1 VIKNRLFNIFFID
14 YNRSGINIALTIS
27 VKFGGFFFVRQTKK
41 SKDCSNIHFLR
52 KELIKNGIT
61 SDYLENQTMKKWL
74 VAASMMTLLTSCAYS
89 PIYNGK
95 EPYSGSQFMLMDSP
109 RHTMDFFI
117 ESMTEDL
124 MVSNVAVSA
133 RTPIAITSFVDL
145 QNMDATNWLGNSV
158 SEGFIHQF
166 QRRGFKV
173 VDFKTTGSIQVTQ
186 QGDFALSRDWQDL
199 AQEQQIQYVLTGTM
213 LRQEGG
219 VLVNA
224 RVVGMQ
230 SRVVVATAQG
240 FLPADRIGRDLD
252 TLNSIRTQ
260 DGVLIR
266 SDPTIRQ
273 PYTVILRP

>member
-1 VIKNRLFNIFFID
+1 
-14 YNRSGINIALTIS
+14 
-27 VKFGGFFFVRQTKK
+27 
-41 SKDCSNIHFLR
+41 
-52 KELIKNGIT
+52 
-61 SDYLENQTMKKWL
+61 MKKWL
-74 VAASMMTLLTSCAYS
+74 PFLSAFVLTACAYA

-95 EPYSGSQFMLMDSP
+95 EQYQGSQFMLMDSP
-109 RHTMDFFI
+109 RHTIDFFV

-124 MVSNVAVSA
+124 MVSNTSISA

-145 QNMDATNWLGNSV
+145 QNMDATNWLGNTV

-173 VDFKTTGSIQVTQ
+173 VDYKTTGSIQVTQ
-186 QGDFALSRDWQDL
+186 QGDFAFSRDWKDLSHEQDV
-199 AQEQQIQYVLTGTM
+199 QFVLTGTM

-252 TLNSIRTQ
+252 TLNSMRTQ
-260 DGVLIR
+260 DGVIIR
-266 SDPTIRQ
+266 SNPYISQ
-273 PYTVILRP
+273 PHTVILRP

>member
-1 VIKNRLFNIFFID
+1 MQLKKVLLTEFIKHKRECLN
-14 YNRSGINIALTIS
+14 AL
-27 VKFGGFFFVRQTKK
+27 V
-41 SKDCSNIHFLR
+41 
-52 KELIKNGIT
+52 
-61 SDYLENQTMKKWL
+61 YLEIKRMKKWILL
-74 VAASMMTLLTSCAYS
+74 VPVLFLTACAYA

-95 EPYSGSQFMLMDSP
+95 EPYSGSQFMLMESP
-109 RHTMDFFI
+109 RHTMDFFV
-117 ESMTEDL
+117 ESMTDDL
-124 MVSNVAVSA
+124 VISNTSVSA
-133 RTPIAITSFVDL
+133 RTPIAVTSFVDL

-186 QGDFALSRDWQDL
+186 QGDFAFSRDWKDL
-199 AQEQQIQYVLTGTM
+199 AQEQEIQYILTGTM

-252 TLNSIRTQ
+252 TLNSMRTEE
-260 DGVLIR
+260 GVLIR
-266 SDPTIRQ
+266 SDPTMTQ

>member
-1 VIKNRLFNIFFID
+1 
-14 YNRSGINIALTIS
+14 
-27 VKFGGFFFVRQTKK
+27 
-41 SKDCSNIHFLR
+41 
-52 KELIKNGIT
+52 
-61 SDYLENQTMKKWL
+61 MKKWL
-74 VAASMMTLLTSCAYS
+74 CLVPVVMLTACSYA

-95 EPYSGSQFMLMDSP
+95 ESYGGSQFMLMESP
-109 RHTMDFFI
+109 RHTLDFFVD
-117 ESMTEDL
+117 SLTEDL
-124 MVSNVAVSA
+124 VESNTSVTA

-145 QNMDATNWLGNSV
+145 QNMDTTNWLGNSV
-158 SEGFIHQF
+158 SEGLIYQF

-186 QGDFALSRDWQDL
+186 QGDFAFSREWKDL
-199 AQEQQIQYVLTGTM
+199 AQQQEIQYVLTGTM

-219 VLVNA
+219 VLINA

-252 TLNSIRTQ
+252 TLNSMRTQ

-266 SDPTIRQ
+266 SDPTMTQ

>member
-1 VIKNRLFNIFFID
+1 
-14 YNRSGINIALTIS
+14 
-27 VKFGGFFFVRQTKK
+27 
-41 SKDCSNIHFLR
+41 
-52 KELIKNGIT
+52 
-61 SDYLENQTMKKWL
+61 
-74 VAASMMTLLTSCAYS
+74 
-89 PIYNGK
+89 
-95 EPYSGSQFMLMDSP
+95 MLMESP

-117 ESMTEDL
+117 ESMTEEL

-186 QGDFALSRDWQDL
+186 QGDFALSRDWKEL
-199 AQEQQIQYVLTGTM
+199 AKEQEIQYVLTGTM

-230 SRVVVATAQG
+230 SRIVVATAQG

>member
-1 VIKNRLFNIFFID
+1 
-14 YNRSGINIALTIS
+14 
-27 VKFGGFFFVRQTKK
+27 
-41 SKDCSNIHFLR
+41 
-52 KELIKNGIT
+52 
-61 SDYLENQTMKKWL
+61 MKKWL
-74 VAASMMTLLTSCAYS
+74 ALVPVLFLTACAYS

-95 EPYSGSQFMLMDSP
+95 EPYPGSQFMLMDSP
-109 RHTMDFFI
+109 RHTLDFFV

-124 MVSNVAVSA
+124 VNSNTSVSA

-158 SEGFIHQF
+158 SEGFIYQL

-173 VDFKTTGSIQVTQ
+173 VDYKTTGSIQVTQ
-186 QGDFALSRDWQDL
+186 QGDFAFSRDWKDL
-199 AQEQQIQYVLTGTM
+199 AKEQDIQYVLTGTM

-230 SRVVVATAQG
+230 SRIVVASAQG

>member
-1 VIKNRLFNIFFID
+1 
-14 YNRSGINIALTIS
+14 
-27 VKFGGFFFVRQTKK
+27 
-41 SKDCSNIHFLR
+41 
-52 KELIKNGIT
+52 
-61 SDYLENQTMKKWL
+61 
-74 VAASMMTLLTSCAYS
+74 
-89 PIYNGK
+89 
-95 EPYSGSQFMLMDSP
+95 MLMDSP

-117 ESMTEDL
+117 ESMTEEL

-186 QGDFALSRDWQDL
+186 QGDFALSRDWKEL
-199 AQEQQIQYVLTGTM
+199 AQEQEIQYVLTGTM

-230 SRVVVATAQG
+230 SRIVVATAQG

>member
-1 VIKNRLFNIFFID
+1 
-14 YNRSGINIALTIS
+14 
-27 VKFGGFFFVRQTKK
+27 
-41 SKDCSNIHFLR
+41 
-52 KELIKNGIT
+52 
-61 SDYLENQTMKKWL
+61 MKKWL
-74 VAASMMTLLTSCAYS
+74 MVASVCMLTACAYS

-95 EPYSGSQFMLMDSP
+95 EPYSGSQFMLLDSP
-109 RHTMDFFI
+109 RHTMDYFV
-117 ESMTEDL
+117 EGLTEEL
-124 MVSNVAVSA
+124 MVSNTSVSA
-133 RTPIAITSFVDL
+133 RTPIAVTSFVDL
-145 QNMDATNWLGNSV
+145 QNLDATNWLGNSV
-158 SEGFIHQF
+158 SEGFIYQL

-186 QGDFALSRDWQDL
+186 TGDFALSRDWKDL
-199 AQEQQIQYVLTGTM
+199 AHEQEIQYVLTGTM

-230 SRVVVATAQG
+230 SRIVVASAQG

-266 SDPTIRQ
+266 SDPEIRQ
-273 PYTVILRP
+273 PHTVILRP

>member
-1 VIKNRLFNIFFID
+1 
-14 YNRSGINIALTIS
+14 
-27 VKFGGFFFVRQTKK
+27 
-41 SKDCSNIHFLR
+41 
-52 KELIKNGIT
+52 
-61 SDYLENQTMKKWL
+61 MKKWL
-74 VAASMMTLLTSCAYS
+74 SLVPVLVLTACAYS

-95 EPYSGSQFMLMDSP
+95 EPYTGSQFMLMDSP
-109 RHTMDFFI
+109 RHTLDFFV
-117 ESMTEDL
+117 ESLTEEL
-124 MVSNVAVSA
+124 VQSNTSVSA
-133 RTPIAITSFVDL
+133 RTPIAVTSFVDL

-158 SEGFIHQF
+158 SEGFIYQF

-173 VDFKTTGSIQVTQ
+173 VDYKTTGSIQVTL
-186 QGDFALSRDWQDL
+186 QGDFAFSRDWKDL
-199 AQEQQIQYVLTGTM
+199 AKEQDIQYVLTGTM

-230 SRVVVATAQG
+230 SRIVVASAQG

-266 SDPTIRQ
+266 SDPSIRQ

>member
-1 VIKNRLFNIFFID
+1 
-14 YNRSGINIALTIS
+14 
-27 VKFGGFFFVRQTKK
+27 
-41 SKDCSNIHFLR
+41 
-52 KELIKNGIT
+52 
-61 SDYLENQTMKKWL
+61 MKKWL
-74 VAASMMTLLTSCAYS
+74 SIVPAVLLTACAYA

-95 EPYSGSQFMLMDSP
+95 EPYNGSQFMLMESP
-109 RHTMDFFI
+109 RHTLDFFV

-124 MVSNVAVSA
+124 MVSNTSVSA
-133 RTPIAITSFVDL
+133 RTPIAVTSFVDL
-145 QNMDATNWLGNSV
+145 QSMDATNWLGNSV

-186 QGDFALSRDWQDL
+186 QGDFAFSRDWKDL
-199 AQEQQIQYVLTGTM
+199 AQEQEIQYILTGTM

-230 SRVVVATAQG
+230 SHVVVATAQG

-266 SDPTIRQ
+266 SDPTIKQ

>member
-1 VIKNRLFNIFFID
+1 
-14 YNRSGINIALTIS
+14 
-27 VKFGGFFFVRQTKK
+27 
-41 SKDCSNIHFLR
+41 
-52 KELIKNGIT
+52 
-61 SDYLENQTMKKWL
+61 MKKWL
-74 VAASMMTLLTSCAYS
+74 SLVPVLVLTACAYS

-95 EPYSGSQFMLMDSP
+95 EPYAGSQFMLMDSP
-109 RHTMDFFI
+109 RHTLDFFV
-117 ESMTEDL
+117 ESLTEEL
-124 MVSNVAVSA
+124 VQSNTSVSA
-133 RTPIAITSFVDL
+133 RTPIAVTSFVDL

-158 SEGFIHQF
+158 SEGFIYQF

-173 VDFKTTGSIQVTQ
+173 VDYKTTGSIQVTQ
-186 QGDFALSRDWQDL
+186 QGDFAFSRDWKDL
-199 AQEQQIQYVLTGTM
+199 AKEQDIQYVLTGTM

-230 SRVVVATAQG
+230 SRIVVASAQG

-266 SDPTIRQ
+266 SDPSIRQ

>member
-1 VIKNRLFNIFFID
+1 
-14 YNRSGINIALTIS
+14 
-27 VKFGGFFFVRQTKK
+27 
-41 SKDCSNIHFLR
+41 
-52 KELIKNGIT
+52 
-61 SDYLENQTMKKWL
+61 MKKWL
-74 VAASMMTLLTSCAYS
+74 SIVPAVLLTACAYA

-95 EPYSGSQFMLMDSP
+95 EPYNGSQFMLMESP
-109 RHTMDFFI
+109 RHTLDFFV

-124 MVSNVAVSA
+124 MVSNTSVSA
-133 RTPIAITSFVDL
+133 RTPIAVTSFVDL
-145 QNMDATNWLGNSV
+145 QSMDATNWLGNSV

-186 QGDFALSRDWQDL
+186 KGDFAFSRDWKDL
-199 AQEQQIQYVLTGTM
+199 AQEQEIQYILTGTM

-266 SDPTIRQ
+266 SDPTIKQ

>member
-1 VIKNRLFNIFFID
+1 
-14 YNRSGINIALTIS
+14 
-27 VKFGGFFFVRQTKK
+27 
-41 SKDCSNIHFLR
+41 
-52 KELIKNGIT
+52 
-61 SDYLENQTMKKWL
+61 MKRWL

-117 ESMTEDL
+117 ESMTEEL
-124 MVSNVAVSA
+124 MVSNVAVSS
-133 RTPIAITSFVDL
+133 RTPVAITSFVDL
-145 QNMDATNWLGNSV
+145 QNMDSTNWLGNSV

-173 VDFKTTGSIQVTQ
+173 VDFKTTGSIQVN
-186 QGDFALSRDWQDL
+186 
-199 AQEQQIQYVLTGTM
+199 VLTGTM

-224 RVVGMQ
+224 RIVGMQ
-230 SRVVVATAQG
+230 SRIVVATAQG

>member
-1 VIKNRLFNIFFID
+1 MMKQWLILVP
-14 YNRSGINIALTIS
+14 ALLMA
-27 VKFGGFFFVRQTKK
+27 G
-41 SKDCSNIHFLR
+41 C
-52 KELIKNGIT
+52 
-61 SDYLENQTMKKWL
+61 M
-74 VAASMMTLLTSCAYS
+74 A

-95 EPYSGSQFMLMDSP
+95 QQYSGAQFMLKESP
-109 RHTMDFFI
+109 KHTMDFFV

-124 MVSNVAVSA
+124 ILSNTSITA

-145 QNMDATNWLGNSV
+145 QNMDSTNWLGNSI

-166 QRRGFKV
+166 QARGFKV
-173 VDFKTTGSIQVTQ
+173 VDFKTTGDIQVTQ
-186 QGDFALSRDWQDL
+186 QGDFAFSRSWKDL
-199 AQEQQIQYVLTGTM
+199 AKEQDIQYVLTGTM

-219 VLVNA
+219 VLFNA

-230 SRVVVATAQG
+230 SRIVVATAQG

-252 TLNSIRTQ
+252 TLNAMRSK

-266 SDPTIRQ
+266 SDPTITQ

>member
-1 VIKNRLFNIFFID
+1 MMKQWLILVPALLMT
-14 YNRSGINIALTIS
+14 GCIA
-27 VKFGGFFFVRQTKK
+27 
-41 SKDCSNIHFLR
+41 
-52 KELIKNGIT
+52 
-61 SDYLENQTMKKWL
+61 
-74 VAASMMTLLTSCAYS
+74 

-95 EPYSGSQFMLMDSP
+95 QQYSGAQFMLQESP
-109 RHTMDFFI
+109 KHTMDFFV

-124 MVSNVAVSA
+124 ILSNTSITA

-145 QNMDATNWLGNSV
+145 QNMDSTNWLGNSI

-166 QRRGFKV
+166 QERGFKV
-173 VDFKTTGSIQVTQ
+173 VDFKTTGDIQVTQ
-186 QGDFALSRDWQDL
+186 QGDFAFSRNWKDL
-199 AQEQQIQYVLTGTM
+199 AKEQDIQYVLTGTM

-219 VLVNA
+219 VLFNA

-230 SRVVVATAQG
+230 SRIVVATAQG

-252 TLNSIRTQ
+252 TLNAMRTQ

-266 SDPTIRQ
+266 SDPTITQ

>member
-1 VIKNRLFNIFFID
+1 
-14 YNRSGINIALTIS
+14 
-27 VKFGGFFFVRQTKK
+27 
-41 SKDCSNIHFLR
+41 
-52 KELIKNGIT
+52 
-61 SDYLENQTMKKWL
+61 MKKWL
-74 VAASMMTLLTSCAYS
+74 TLVPVTLLTACAYA

-109 RHTMDFFI
+109 RHTLDYFI
-117 ESMTEDL
+117 DSMTEDL
-124 MVSNVAVSA
+124 MVSNTSVTA
-133 RTPIAITSFVDL
+133 RTPVAVTSFVDL
-145 QNMDATNWLGNSV
+145 QNMDTTNWLGNSV

-173 VDFKTTGSIQVTQ
+173 VDYKTTGSIQVTQ
-186 QGDFALSRDWQDL
+186 EGDFAFSRDWKDL
-199 AQEQQIQYVLTGTM
+199 SHEQEVQYVLTGTM

-219 VLVNA
+219 VMINA

-230 SRVVVATAQG
+230 SRIVVATAQG

-266 SDPTIRQ
+266 SDPTMTQ
-273 PYTVILRP
+273 PYTVTLRP

>member
-1 VIKNRLFNIFFID
+1 VTENSD
-14 YNRSGINIALTIS
+14 T
-27 VKFGGFFFVRQTKK
+27 Q
-41 SKDCSNIHFLR
+41 
-52 KELIKNGIT
+52 
-61 SDYLENQTMKKWL
+61 DYLENETMKKWL
-74 VAASMMTLLTSCAYS
+74 IAISMMTLLTSCAYA

-124 MVSNVAVSA
+124 MVSNVAVSS

-145 QNMDATNWLGNSV
+145 QNLDATNWLGNSV

-186 QGDFALSRDWQDL
+186 QGDFALSRDWQEL
-199 AQEQQIQYVLTGTM
+199 AQEQQVQYVLTGTM